1 MRRIFTPLLTALTTL
16 SASAQF
22 SEGFYRLQCKET
34 GRYLTVHN
42 DYVNKEAAKR
52 TGQVELQSLETIED
66 FDQVVN
72 DPGSVL
78 YLKSTSQ
85 GWVIEGQNFTTE
97 GHSFF
102 LQFTEVDG
110 AYRVWTTVTYDGAEY
125 TRYLRDYEDDYG
137 KSYITTDGSKST
149 NWHWYLKPVTDADK
163 QYFGLKGDVKA
174 GGKYYTAFFASFGI
188 KLGSGMKAYAVNTM
202 TKETT
207 TLEDIGSTVP
217 GFMPV
222 VIECAGEK
230 ASDNKV
236 TPLHDF
242 NHYTGS
248 NYLEGEYY
256 CYIVTT
262 PSGKERRDNPA
273 WNALDYDPDDMR
285 LLGESNDKLC
295 FITATDVKYVP
306 ANRAYL
312 YVMEG
317 SAETL
322 PTDGSTAVQLTF
334 VVNKDDTK
342 TMSVSDGKDAS
353 DNISIPEKVTQDGV
367 EYKVTKIGEG
377 AFQNNTGLTDVT
389 IPASII
395 SIGSSAFAGCKNLK
409 SITVYNKTPISLS
422 AIGTRGFTRTDSGSV
437 FEGVDKETCILY
449 VPEGSV
455 DAYKAASEW
464 KDFKN
469 ILPIGTTGIQGIVV
483 SNGEPFDVFTISG
496 VKVKSKTTSLDG
508 LPRGIYI
515 INGKKVI
522 K

>member
-1 MRRIFTPLLTALTTL
+1 MRRIFTLLLTILTTL

-22 SEGFYRLQCKET
+22 SDGYYRLQCKET

-78 YLKSTSQ
+78 YLKKTSN
-85 GWVIEGQNFTTE
+85 GYVIEGQDFTTE

-188 KLGSGMKAYAVNTM
+188 KLGSGMKAYAVNTL

-242 NHYTGS
+242 DLYTGS

-285 LLGESNDKLC
+285 LLGEANDKLC

-322 PTDGSTAVQLTF
+322 PTDG
-334 VVNKDDTK
+334 
-342 TMSVSDGKDAS
+342 
-353 DNISIPEKVTQDGV
+353 
-367 EYKVTKIGEG
+367 
-377 AFQNNTGLTDVT
+377 
-389 IPASII
+389 
-395 SIGSSAFAGCKNLK
+395 
-409 SITVYNKTPISLS
+409 
-422 AIGTRGFTRTDSGSV
+422 
-437 FEGVDKETCILY
+437 
-449 VPEGSV
+449 
-455 DAYKAASEW
+455 
-464 KDFKN
+464 
-469 ILPIGTTGIQGIVV
+469 TTGIK
-483 SNGEPFDVFTISG
+483 G
-496 VKVKSKTTSLDG
+496 VKAGVPQQEAAKGRYTLQGVRLPDNIEPQKGLYIEDG
-508 LPRGIYI
+508 KL
-515 INGKKVI
+515 VI
-522 K
+522 KK

>member
-1 MRRIFTPLLTALTTL
+1 MRRIFTLLLTALTTL

-97 GHSFF
+97 GKG
-102 LQFTEVDG
+102 LNLEFTQVGD
-110 AYRVWTTVTYDGAEY
+110 AYRILGKIVYEGTEY
-125 TRYLRDYEDDYG
+125 PRYLRDYEDDYG
-137 KSYITTDGSKST
+137 KSYITTDANKST
-149 NWHWYLKPVTDADK
+149 NWNWYVIPVTEADK

-236 TPLHDF
+236 TPLHDYDL
-242 NHYTGS
+242 YTGS

-285 LLGESNDKLC
+285 LLGEANDKLC

-322 PTDGSTAVQLTF
+322 PTDG
-334 VVNKDDTK
+334 
-342 TMSVSDGKDAS
+342 
-353 DNISIPEKVTQDGV
+353 
-367 EYKVTKIGEG
+367 
-377 AFQNNTGLTDVT
+377 
-389 IPASII
+389 
-395 SIGSSAFAGCKNLK
+395 
-409 SITVYNKTPISLS
+409 
-422 AIGTRGFTRTDSGSV
+422 
-437 FEGVDKETCILY
+437 
-449 VPEGSV
+449 
-455 DAYKAASEW
+455 
-464 KDFKN
+464 
-469 ILPIGTTGIQGIVV
+469 TTGIK
-483 SNGEPFDVFTISG
+483 G
-496 VKVKSKTTSLDG
+496 VKAGVPQQEAAKGRYTLQGVRLPDNIEPQKGLYIEDG
-508 LPRGIYI
+508 KL
-515 INGKKVI
+515 VI
-522 K
+522 KK

>member
-1 MRRIFTPLLTALTTL
+1 MRRIFTLLLTVLTTL

-188 KLGSGMKAYAVNTM
+188 KLGSGMKAYAVNTL
-202 TKETT
+202 TTETT
-207 TLEDIGSTVP
+207 TLEEVGSTVP

-242 NHYTGS
+242 DLYTGS

-262 PSGKERRDNPA
+262 PSGRERRDNPA
-273 WNALDYDPDDMR
+273 WNAVDYDPDTMR
-285 LLGESNDKLC
+285 LLGEANDKLC

-312 YVMEG
+312 YVMAG

-322 PTDGSTAVQLTF
+322 PTDG
-334 VVNKDDTK
+334 
-342 TMSVSDGKDAS
+342 
-353 DNISIPEKVTQDGV
+353 
-367 EYKVTKIGEG
+367 
-377 AFQNNTGLTDVT
+377 
-389 IPASII
+389 
-395 SIGSSAFAGCKNLK
+395 
-409 SITVYNKTPISLS
+409 
-422 AIGTRGFTRTDSGSV
+422 
-437 FEGVDKETCILY
+437 
-449 VPEGSV
+449 
-455 DAYKAASEW
+455 
-464 KDFKN
+464 
-469 ILPIGTTGIQGIVV
+469 TTGIKGVK
-483 SNGEPFDVFTISG
+483 G
-496 VKVKSKTTSLDG
+496 VKVQQEAAKGRYTLQG
-508 LPRGIYI
+508 VRLPDNIEPQKGIYI
-515 INGKKVI
+515 EDGKLVLK

>member
-1 MRRIFTPLLTALTTL
+1 MRRIFTLLLTVLTTL

-22 SEGFYRLQCKET
+22 SEGFYRLQCKGT

-110 AYRVWTTVTYDGAEY
+110 AYRVWTTVTYDGAKY

-236 TPLHDF
+236 TPLHDYDL
-242 NHYTGS
+242 YTGS

-285 LLGESNDKLC
+285 LLGEANDKLC

-312 YVMEG
+312 DVMEG

-322 PTDGSTAVQLTF
+322 PTDG
-334 VVNKDDTK
+334 
-342 TMSVSDGKDAS
+342 
-353 DNISIPEKVTQDGV
+353 
-367 EYKVTKIGEG
+367 
-377 AFQNNTGLTDVT
+377 
-389 IPASII
+389 
-395 SIGSSAFAGCKNLK
+395 
-409 SITVYNKTPISLS
+409 
-422 AIGTRGFTRTDSGSV
+422 
-437 FEGVDKETCILY
+437 
-449 VPEGSV
+449 
-455 DAYKAASEW
+455 
-464 KDFKN
+464 
-469 ILPIGTTGIQGIVV
+469 TTGIK
-483 SNGEPFDVFTISG
+483 G
-496 VKVKSKTTSLDG
+496 VKAGVQQQEAAKGRYTLQGVRLPDNIEPQKGLYIEDG
-508 LPRGIYI
+508 KL
-515 INGKKVI
+515 VI
-522 K
+522 KK